1 MNKKFNFE
9 QVKIKIRESEREALV
24 LLSNQA
30 QNYFLDSFAKQ
41 GWDGQQ
47 WQEVKRRQPGTPEY
61 KYPAKKGLQRRTN
74 PILTGSGY
82 KTRGGTLRRAVSNMA
97 RTSEISPSAGGGVS
111 NLRMIVDLPYA
122 EILNEGGKNMPKREY
137 VGQTTELTRMQHDK
151 IEQIF
156 KKVWEK

>member
-1 MNKKFNFE
+1 MSTQFNFE
-9 QVKIKIRESEREALV
+9 HVKIKIKETEREALV
-24 LLSNQA
+24 LLTNQA

-41 GWDGQQ
+41 GFDGTP
-47 WQEVKRRQPGTPEY
+47 WQEVKRRQPDTAEY

-82 KTRGGTLRRAVSNMA
+82 KIRGGTLRRAVSNMA
-97 RTSEISPSAGGGVS
+97 RTADVRPSAGGGIS
-111 NLRMIVDLPYA
+111 NIRMVVDLPYA
-122 EILNEGGKNMPKREY
+122 EVLNEGGKNMPKREY
-137 VGQTTELTRMQHDK
+137 VGQTSELTRMQHDK